1 MRTIK
6 FRGKRVD
13 DGVWVYGSLID
24 DSYIVFKVVDWNEN
38 YFNTEYWWKVIPE
51 TVGQFTGLL
60 DKNGK
65 EIYEGDIVL
74 AKCSPSGKGKSSIKI
89 HKCIFD
95 WSNSFT
101 RYDLFIIDFE
111 KGDKWGTNYSEW
123 GLNGNAFE
131 VIGNIHDN
139 KEIK

>member
-1 MRTIK
+1 MRKIK
-6 FRGKRVD
+6 FRGKRED

-24 DSYIVFKVVDWNEN
+24 DSYIVFKVVDWNED

-60 DKNGK
+60 DKNGT
-65 EIYEGDIVL
+65 EIYEGDIVVGYGTWNL
-74 AKCSPSGKGKSSIKI
+74 IVSI
-89 HKCIFD
+89 
-95 WSNSFT
+95 
-101 RYDLFIIDFE
+101 E
-111 KGDKWGTNYSEW
+111 KGHTVIKWTDYDSSKQCVYLEREW
-123 GLNGNAFE
+123 INGEEAV